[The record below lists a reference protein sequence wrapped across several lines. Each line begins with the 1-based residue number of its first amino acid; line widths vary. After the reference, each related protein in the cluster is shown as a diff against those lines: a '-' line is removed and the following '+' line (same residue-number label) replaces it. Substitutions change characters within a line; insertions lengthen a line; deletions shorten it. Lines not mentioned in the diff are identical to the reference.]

1 MKKLIALLSL
11 QLAFSQ
17 APNKMSFQAYLTNNN
32 GLPVAAGTY
41 EMTFTIYSALTD
53 GNKLWEES
61 QQNQLLH
68 YSIPPL
74 LRPLR

>member
-41 EMTFTIYSALTD
+41 EIARSLMEINYGKKAKASA
-53 GNKLWEES
+53 
-61 QQNQLLH
+61 
-68 YSIPPL
+68 
-74 LRPLR
+74 